1 MRCMQEAGDRQQPGS
16 ARQSQPLS
24 KHHLRI
30 KEYRGRRVLRWP
42 HGKVWVR
49 DAGCGMQD
57 AGCAAALI
65 ALGFGCMQKL
75 AAFSDAV
82 RMGSADLINTLF
94 HSFVEDFSGSLST

>member
-1 MRCMQEAGDRQQPGS
+1 M
-16 ARQSQPLS
+16 
-24 KHHLRI
+24 
-30 KEYRGRRVLRWP
+30 LRWP

-94 HSFVEDFSGSLST
+94 HGFAEDFSGSLST